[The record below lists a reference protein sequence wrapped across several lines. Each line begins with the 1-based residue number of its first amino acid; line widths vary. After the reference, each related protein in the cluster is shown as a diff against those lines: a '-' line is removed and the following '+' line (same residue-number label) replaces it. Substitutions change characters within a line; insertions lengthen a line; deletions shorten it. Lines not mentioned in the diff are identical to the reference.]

1 MCFFRGGLG
10 VRMKDLEQV
19 VMKEAQNYISS
30 LLREHPAIY
39 YSKLNFR
46 ICVVGYSD
54 NNVPINSCN
63 R

>member
-46 ICVVGYSD
+46 WLL
-54 NNVPINSCN
+54 
-63 R
+63 